1 MFAQCQPGEPWSP
14 PAPIQQAKGLVLG
27 DMSPCHREKGS
38 ASYSIFLFHL
48 IPLPPHD
55 PLPCSC
61 TEHHSGTTGEYD
73 CLRDGFPAASARLGN
88 TPPSTGAHSGARG
101 RQTGLENGPTGKAVL
116 STLCSGPISCSV
128 PALASP
134 PCSGWH
140 GIPGAGRKKMG
151 AGKGG
156 TLLDAA
162 LTSLGHVG
170 PWMLPPAL
178 AARGRWGLLEPPP
191 GSGHSRAPHA
201 SPAASLC
208 GFWHTRPLRNQ
219 RLRHGSQESQGRAAQ
234 LPLTHMGHPDRAI
247 HPKAPAGPA
256 ALPRR
261 RHGPTNTSGSRDAA
275 PSTKTQH

>member
-1 MFAQCQPGEPWSP
+1 MFARCQPGEPWSP

-128 PALASP
+128 PAPASP

-162 LTSLGHVG
+162 LTY
-170 PWMLPPAL
+170 LPGACGAVDAPSC
-178 AARGRWGLLEPPP
+178 P
-191 GSGHSRAPHA
+191 GSQRPVG
-201 SPAASLC
+201 AA
-208 GFWHTRPLRNQ
+208 
-219 RLRHGSQESQGRAAQ
+219 
-234 LPLTHMGHPDRAI
+234 
-247 HPKAPAGPA
+247 
-256 ALPRR
+256 
-261 RHGPTNTSGSRDAA
+261 
-275 PSTKTQH
+275 